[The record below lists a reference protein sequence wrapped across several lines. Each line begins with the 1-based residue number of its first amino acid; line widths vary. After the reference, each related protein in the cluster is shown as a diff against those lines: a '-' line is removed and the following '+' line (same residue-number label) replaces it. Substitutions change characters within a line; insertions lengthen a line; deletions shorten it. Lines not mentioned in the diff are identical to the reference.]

1 MTVTLRE
8 QISLFAFCILCGAAV
23 AVVFDLF
30 RISRRLVR
38 TSVWLTALE
47 DVFFCILMAAM
58 VFFVGLMCN
67 DGEFR
72 WYMLAGTLLGALM
85 YFKTLS
91 RAVRGVL
98 VWLLEWI
105 NKIAVLLLRI
115 ALYPVRLLVR
125 LVNRPVIMALNF
137 GRRGVRRTCG
147 KMQGSITVFRKFFMP
162 RRRKKRKNP

>member
-91 RAVRGVL
+91 RAVRAFWYGC
-98 VWLLEWI
+98 WNGSTKSRCCCSGSRFIRSACW
-105 NKIAVLLLRI
+105 
-115 ALYPVRLLVR
+115 
-125 LVNRPVIMALNF
+125 
-137 GRRGVRRTCG
+137 CG
-147 KMQGSITVFRKFFMP
+147 W
-162 RRRKKRKNP
+162 